1 MPLPLNNSKKHLLFF
16 RKLTNCYNSHYGEH
30 NIVMMPPMPLVWGH
44 SSLLEADL
52 NCLSKLL
59 EESGSWKYYVNIAG
73 SEYPLMKNVQLID
86 KLLEIENDVGFM
98 EIMLPPTGIQNR
110 LKTSYHLPEEVPTT
124 GLYH

>member
-1 MPLPLNNSKKHLLFF
+1 MLFL
-16 RKLTNCYNSHYGEH
+16 RKLTNCYISHYGEH

-52 NCLSKLL
+52 NCLSKML

-110 LKTSYHLPEEVPTT
+110 LKTSYQLPEKVPTT
-124 GLYH
+124 GLNQ